1 MENGQRTRRRQNEN
15 QSSGYFVASGD
26 RMGQLVERQYQDD
39 TGRDWTVMVPE
50 NETNLS
56 LGIPV
61 GPPDTSALDLPEDV
75 AVALHNQLNARRL
88 FTYANGKHR
97 INEIEAALKAALRVD
112 VIKVLNALQGG

>member
-1 MENGQRTRRRQNEN
+1 
-15 QSSGYFVASGD
+15 
-26 RMGQLVERQYQDD
+26 MGQLVERQYQDD

-50 NETNLS
+50 NEINLS